1 MRKRPRA
8 HATSATPTSAAE
20 DRAHLARVRAQIR
33 QLFLSNMTALGIPA
47 VVAPGETLHIDWV
60 NATELS
66 PDAMLEIAGKAYLD
80 WYMLTQ
86 ARGPYQCHPNAD
98 LF

>member
-1 MRKRPRA
+1 
-8 HATSATPTSAAE
+8 
-20 DRAHLARVRAQIR
+20 
-33 QLFLSNMTALGIPA
+33 MTALGIPA

-86 ARGPYQCHPNAD
+86 ARGLYANNCRPVPNHIPNPRPK
-98 LF
+98 FPP